1 MPVSSTHFSILQQ
14 PKALGSTKLNTTGR
28 NIKPF
33 ITPTSTTKKNGRKKY
48 FTTNSKGLKPRSN
61 IANTVDMP
69 PSNTGGISR
78 ALNRGL
84 YLYYILINH
93 EKLYLNTFKKNKH
106 TYIVLVF
113 RKKYTGSKQKWD
125 KTGSK

>member
-1 MPVSSTHFSILQQ
+1 MEDQRSADPPT
-14 PKALGSTKLNTTGR
+14 PGKCTRTKSVCLE
-28 NIKPF
+28 KE
-33 ITPTSTTKKNGRKKY
+33 SY
-48 FTTNSKGLKPRSN
+48 YY
-61 IANTVDMP
+61 TV
-69 PSNTGGISR
+69 
-78 ALNRGL
+78 
-84 YLYYILINH
+84 INH